1 MIGAK
6 SKEDKY
12 LQKLDSA
19 IKMIRCKAIIE
30 IKERWPLRLR
40 RVPLFEDGLQGI
52 SSYWDNNIILEMITE
67 HRSSNYQGQSCHIR
81 RRVLW
86 WWYQHNQVQ
95 NHNKKLKSCD
105 PSVPKVALTSVN
117 HMETSKSSLG
127 RSAVVNKKRWTK
139 CIIRL
144 GLSLKKSARNTP
156 RRAQNAMR
164 PGLLNKLQYTRKMH
178 VQGLLPYVSV

>member
-1 MIGAK
+1 
-6 SKEDKY
+6 
-12 LQKLDSA
+12 
-19 IKMIRCKAIIE
+19 MIRCKAIIE
-30 IKERWPLRLR
+30 IRELWPLRLR
-40 RVPLFEDGLQGI
+40 RVPLFEDGLRGI
-52 SSYWDNNIILEMITE
+52 SFYWANNIILEMITE

-86 WWYQHNQVQ
+86 WWYQNNQVQ

-127 RSAVVNKKRWTK
+127 RSAVVSKKKVDEMHHQAWVVF
-139 CIIRL
+139 
-144 GLSLKKSARNTP
+144 KKSAQSTP

-164 PGLLNKLQYTRKMH
+164 PGLLRASPTI
-178 VQGLLPYVSV
+178 